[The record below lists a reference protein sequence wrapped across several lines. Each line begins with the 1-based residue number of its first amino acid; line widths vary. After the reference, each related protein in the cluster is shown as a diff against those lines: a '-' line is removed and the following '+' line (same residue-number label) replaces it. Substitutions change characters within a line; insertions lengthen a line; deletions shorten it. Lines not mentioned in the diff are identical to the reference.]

1 MMSVFPA
8 TMPQDHERQTDELC
22 RLFSDTLHSL
32 AADAAAVRQLTSLAK
47 LSGVVLTSNDEEND
61 KPNIL
66 RKNEETLKGLC
77 DLDQLVTGIEQKV
90 VALRQIVTEEKR
102 ALDKFESTMK
112 EEADDQAATIQ
123 EMLKVCQEVGAL
135 EPKPSFGTSR
145 APLKSRRDSF
155 DPRSKNT
162 HKSTSKNTDD
172 KDTEVFSLD
181 RVTSREL
188 KGVYRNMLG
197 RISLMDLNEALEE
210 IEQVSQSKIAALPT
224 YKGLTS
230 NSLHRRYEY
239 LKQQRAN
246 VNLEVEAH
254 AGHTWV
260 SEQELREHC
269 AFFRH
274 GESTARATLTILC
287 SLKRLKQVPG
297 RNMEITY
304 ICLPDES
311 TQG

>member
-1 MMSVFPA
+1 M
-8 TMPQDHERQTDELC
+8 
-22 RLFSDTLHSL
+22 
-32 AADAAAVRQLTSLAK
+32 
-47 LSGVVLTSNDEEND
+47 NDEEND

-66 RKNEETLKGLC
+66 RTNDEALKGLC

-102 ALDKFESTMK
+102 ALEKFENTMK

-145 APLKSRRDSF
+145 APLISRRDSF

-162 HKSTSKNTDD
+162 PKSTSKGTDD
-172 KDTEVFSLD
+172 QATDFFSLD

-188 KGVYRNMLG
+188 KGVHPKMLG

-210 IEQVSQSKIAALPT
+210 IEQVSQNKIAALPT
-224 YKGLTS
+224 HKGLTS
-230 NSLHRRYEY
+230 NSLQRRYEY
-239 LKQQRAN
+239 LNQQRAN

-274 GESTARATLTILC
+274 GESTARATLSILC

-304 ICLPDES
+304 IYLTDES
-311 TQG
+311 TQD